1 MSTIK
6 IYFAPAWG
14 LSNKE
19 MTDWYKKQTP
29 NNLGIWDDI
38 ECIYDKNIADF
49 IIMQDVTSEN
59 IDKTKTIF
67 FGKEPNHITKHRCN
81 NCLKEFHHEKGDTW
95 MPQVW
100 WLDFTYNELINLK
113 PLKTKN
119 LSVINSIKQSTEGH
133 RKRISLINNLTKF
146 YPKDLDVWGSITRGR
161 ENNGP
166 FKSKLPPKNKKEGI
180 IPYKYHLT
188 IENGSSPFYFSEKI
202 VDPLLCWSMP
212 IYWGCK
218 NIDKFLPK
226 GSYINIDINKKG
238 VEDEIIMIS
247 KSNLFEENY
256 DLISEARDLILN
268 KYNLWPTIKKSFN
281 TKNILE
287 YEKIISFS
295 TSKNS

>member
-1 MSTIK
+1 MIE

-29 NNLGIWDDI
+29 RNEGVWEDTI
-38 ECIYDKNIADF
+38 CVYDKNEANY
-49 IIMQDVTSEN
+49 IIMQDTTTEN

-67 FGKEPNHITKHRCN
+67 FGKEPNHIAKHRCN
-81 NCLKEFHHEKGDTW
+81 NCMKELHHEKGNTW

-100 WLDFTYNELINLK
+100 WLDFTYDELINLK
-113 PLKTKN
+113 PFKKSKN

-133 RKRISLINNLTKF
+133 RKRINLINNLVKK
-146 YPKDLDVWGSITRGR
+146 YPINVDVWGSITSGR
-161 ENNGP
+161 ENTGP
-166 FKSKLPPKNKKEGI
+166 YKTKLPPKDKKNGI
-180 IPYKYHLT
+180 LPYKYHLT
-188 IENGSSPFYFSEKI
+188 IENGSSPYYFSEKI

-238 VEDEIIMIS
+238 VEDEIISIS
-247 KSNLFEENY
+247 KSNIMEENI
-256 DLISEARDLILN
+256 DNIAEARELMLN
-268 KYNLWPTIKKSFN
+268 KYNLWPTIKKSFIEDN
-281 TKNILE
+281 
-287 YEKIISFS
+287 FF
-295 TSKNS
+295 

>member
-1 MSTIK
+1 MNK

-19 MTDWYKKQTP
+19 MTNWYKKQTP

-38 ECIYDKNIADF
+38 ECVYDKNIADF

-67 FGKEPNHITKHRCN
+67 FGKEPNHIAKHRCK
-81 NCLKEFHHEKGDTW
+81 NCLKEFHHEKGNTW

-100 WLDFTYNELINLK
+100 WLDFTYDELTKLK
-113 PLKTKN
+113 PEKTKN

-133 RKRISLINNLTKF
+133 RKRISLINNLTKI

-202 VDPLLCWSMP
+202 VDPLLCWAMP

-218 NIDKFLPK
+218 NMDKLLPK

-268 KYNLWPTIKKSFN
+268 KYNLWPTIKYSLE
-281 TKNILE
+281 TDNIL
-287 YEKIISFS
+287 
-295 TSKNS
+295 KNV

>member
-1 MSTIK
+1 MKKTK

-29 NNLGIWDDI
+29 KNNGIWENIISVEDI
-38 ECIYDKNIADF
+38 NKCDF
-49 IIMQDVTSEN
+49 HIKQDVSSEN
-59 IDKTKTIF
+59 LDLRKTIF
-67 FGKEPNHITKHRCN
+67 FGKEPKHIANHRCP
-81 NCLKEFHHEKGDTW
+81 NCLKEFHHEKGNTW

-100 WLDFTYNELINLK
+100 WLDFTYDELMDLK
-113 PLKTKN
+113 PFSKTKN

-133 RKRISLINNLTKF
+133 RKRVNLINNIVKK
-146 YPKDLDVWGSITRGR
+146 YPNDIDVWGSITRGR
-161 ENNGP
+161 ENLGP
-166 FKSKLPPKNKKEGI
+166 YKTKLPPKNKKNGI
-180 IPYKYHLT
+180 LPYKYHLT

-238 VEDEIIMIS
+238 VEDEIVEIS
-247 KSNLFEENY
+247 KSNLFEENLNY
-256 DLISEARDLILN
+256 IAEARDLMLN
-268 KYNLWPTIKKSFN
+268 KYNLWPTIKYSLE
-281 TKNILE
+281 TDNIL
-287 YEKIISFS
+287 
-295 TSKNS
+295 KNV

>member
-1 MSTIK
+1 MSTSK

-29 NNLGIWDDI
+29 NNLGIWNDI
-38 ECIYDKNIADF
+38 ECVYDKNIADF

-67 FGKEPNHITKHRCN
+67 FGKEPNHIAEHRCN
-81 NCLKEFHHEKGDTW
+81 NCLKEFHHEKGNTW

-100 WLDFTYNELINLK
+100 WLDFTYDELMDLK
-113 PLKTKN
+113 PFSKTKN

-133 RKRISLINNLTKF
+133 RKRVNLINNIVKK
-146 YPKDLDVWGSITRGR
+146 YPNDIDVWGSITRGR
-161 ENNGP
+161 ENSGP
-166 FKSKLPPKNKKEGI
+166 YKTKLPPKNKKNGI
-180 IPYKYHLT
+180 LPYKYHLT

-238 VEDEIIMIS
+238 VEDEIISIS
-247 KSNLFEENY
+247 KSNIMEDNI
-256 DLISEARDLILN
+256 DNIAEARELMLN
-268 KYNLWPTIKKSFN
+268 KYNLWPTIKYSLE
-281 TKNILE
+281 TENIL
-287 YEKIISFS
+287 
-295 TSKNS
+295 KNV